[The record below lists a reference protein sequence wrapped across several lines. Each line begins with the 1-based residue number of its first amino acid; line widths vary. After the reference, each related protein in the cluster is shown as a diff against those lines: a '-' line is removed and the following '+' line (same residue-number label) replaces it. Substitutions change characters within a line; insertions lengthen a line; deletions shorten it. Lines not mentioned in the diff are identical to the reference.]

1 MAAQAQPYG
10 VQAGPAA
17 PAPRSVYREVF
28 DRSQPAL
35 ASVLQRAQQRGRP
48 TLLLFT
54 AGWCGY
60 CRKLEATTLP
70 DARVQ
75 QEVQRFEAVHYDADR
90 EPGRSLAQRYGVRGY
105 PTLVV
110 LEANGAVRDTWAGY
124 SEPLAYAGILRQMA
138 AGQRP
143 GY

>member
-1 MAAQAQPYG
+1 MAPLAAQAQPN
-10 VQAGPAA
+10 AA
-17 PAPRSVYREVF
+17 PAGPSAPAAYRQAF

-35 ASVLQRAQQRGRP
+35 ASVLQRAQQRSRP

-60 CRKLEATTLP
+60 CRKLESTTLP

-75 QEVQRFEAVHYDADR
+75 QAAQRFEAVHYDADR

-110 LEANGAVRDTWAGY
+110 LESNGTVRDTWAGY
-124 SEPLAYAGILRQMA
+124 SEPEIYAGILRQMA